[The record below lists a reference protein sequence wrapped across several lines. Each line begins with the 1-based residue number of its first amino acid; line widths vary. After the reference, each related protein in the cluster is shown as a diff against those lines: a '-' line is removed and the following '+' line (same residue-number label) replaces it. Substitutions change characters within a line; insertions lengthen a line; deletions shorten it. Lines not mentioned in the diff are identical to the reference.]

1 MLNNFFNGTFET
13 SHPISRFHPV
23 LGIIWEGKIT
33 KDNIH
38 IKCNILKLTYT
49 KNKVAKLQIFNIV
62 TLLKHIIMIK
72 INSV

>member
-1 MLNNFFNGTFET
+1 MLNKFFNDTFET

-23 LGIIWEGKIT
+23 LRIIWEGMIT

-38 IKCNILKLTYT
+38 IKCNILKLIYT